1 MFIFNLACKKFMLN
15 QLFSVPRLFHLSK
28 LLSTSFSSTEYILN
42 SVDKN
47 EYIKYKF
54 PNEIKIKN
62 LVDIKRQQFDSS
74 FTIIPDIVS
83 VDEESRLINEIE
95 KSLKRL
101 RYQHDHWDDAI
112 HGYRETEIMSWK
124 DQKNTNVIQRLRN
137 KVFANESITEQ
148 MQRVHVLDLCDDGYV
163 KPHIDSIRFCGN
175 IIAGLSLLS
184 DSVMRLA
191 DENYPDTYV
200 VYALLPRRSLYI
212 MKNSVRYQYTHEIL
226 SDGAPSVFNDKQIVR
241 KRRVSIVMR
250 NEPPVEAMK

>member
-1 MFIFNLACKKFMLN
+1 MFIMNLSCKKFILN

-28 LLSTSFSSTEYILN
+28 LFSTSFSSIEHILN
-42 SVDKN
+42 SIDKS
-47 EYIKYKF
+47 EYVRYKF

-62 LVDIKRQQFDSS
+62 VVDTKRQQFDSS

-83 VDEESRLINEIE
+83 VDEESQLIDEIE

-112 HGYRETEIMSWK
+112 HGYRETEIMTWK
-124 DQKNTNVIQRLRN
+124 DQNNTNVMQRLRN
-137 KVFANESITEQ
+137 RVFADESITEQ
-148 MQRVHVLDLCDDGYV
+148 MKRVHVLDLCDNGYV

-212 MKNSVRYQYTHEIL
+212 MKDTVRYKYTHEIL
-226 SDGAPSVFNDKQIVR
+226 SDGAPTVFNDKQIVR